1 MNESCREVEY
11 KEKQQMTAM
20 QQQQNQMN
28 QQTPQN
34 QQKTVTNGRSVC
46 TMKVLLCLC
55 RVSSLK
61 HLFIHRG
68 SARFNIDLRA
78 TKVKMA
84 WRKVASLSSAGIDH
98 LQGFNA
104 WASLE
109 RHTARPVQC
118 HCKLPKKKGNTF
130 VTR

>member
-1 MNESCREVEY
+1 M
-11 KEKQQMTAM
+11 MAM

-34 QQKTVTNGRSVC
+34 QQKTLTNGCLVC

-61 HLFIHRG
+61 IYSIHRG
-68 SARFNIDLRA
+68 SLRFNDDLGA
-78 TKVKMA
+78 TKVKMV

-98 LQGFNA
+98 VQGFNVR
-104 WASLE
+104 ASLE
-109 RHTARPVQC
+109 RRTARPV
-118 HCKLPKKKGNTF
+118 
-130 VTR
+130 